1 MHHQL
6 HEQQR
11 SRTHLSVFAMGRN
24 HRSCRTASLKHIC
37 TDLQLKRLRRIEG
50 PPACGRRPTFV
61 RAKKSVVV
69 QDLMAQCEKENCRP
83 RLSVRAVPGVGAA
96 LFGLPLVPPPLLW
109 PHKTKWRLV
118 VSPPFGTE
126 GKEGG
131 LEVHYRGKGGVKE
144 RDPVSVLG
152 FSRIISNLKAS

>member
-1 MHHQL
+1 M
-6 HEQQR
+6 
-11 SRTHLSVFAMGRN
+11 
-24 HRSCRTASLKHIC
+24 
-37 TDLQLKRLRRIEG
+37 
-50 PPACGRRPTFV
+50 
-61 RAKKSVVV
+61 
-69 QDLMAQCEKENCRP
+69 
-83 RLSVRAVPGVGAA
+83 RAVAGLGAA

-152 FSRIISNLKAS
+152 FSRIISDLKSFLIYVLVLESVFTFFLLSRNHKGDATSSEFLRAAVTLSFIHKHQHSSTQSTLSPHFCLLISYKLILNIHEETRS